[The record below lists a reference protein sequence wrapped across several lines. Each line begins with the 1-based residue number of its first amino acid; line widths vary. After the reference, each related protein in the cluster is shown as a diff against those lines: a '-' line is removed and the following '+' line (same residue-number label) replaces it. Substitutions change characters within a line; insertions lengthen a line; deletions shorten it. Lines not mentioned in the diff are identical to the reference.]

1 MRSLTQSFTADLLSD
16 NTCVNSISPGF
27 IHTPLQDKLGISEE
41 IITQCESSIPLKRFG
56 QPKEIAKAAA
66 FLASDDSSY
75 MTGADMLI
83 ERGLIN
89 ISPPF

>member
-1 MRSLTQSFTADLLSD
+1 M
-16 NTCVNSISPGF
+16 
-27 IHTPLQDKLGISEE
+27 
-41 IITQCESSIPLKRFG
+41 ITQCESSIPLKRFG

-75 MTGADMLI
+75 MTGSDMLI
-83 ERGLIN
+83 DGGLIN